1 MSIPLVLVDALRVV
15 NLEPGRVYRERV
27 DGKTFV
33 VQLLPESDDEPTPEL
48 AEQVMLLPWFESPE
62 LPGGFIVRATPG
74 PLSPPDPPIIPDDET
89 TE

>member
-1 MSIPLVLVDALRVV
+1 MSIPLVDALRMV

-48 AEQVMLLPWFESPE
+48 AEQVMLLPWFEFPRSPAGTVQAK
-62 LPGGFIVRATPG
+62 LG
-74 PLSPPDPPIIPDDET
+74 PVSLPDPPIIPADDDEDA
-89 TE
+89 E